1 MKLKT
6 EPHPVDS
13 YVGKKLRMRR
23 TILDISQAALADQVG
38 ISAQQV
44 QKYESALNR
53 ISVSKLW
60 DFSKALDTNT
70 EYFFRGYQD
79 D

>member
-1 MKLKT
+1 MQQKNT
-6 EPHPVDS
+6 PHPVDC

-23 TILDISQAALADQVG
+23 TILGISQAELADQVG

-44 QKYESALNR
+44 QKYEAATNR

-60 DFSKALDTNT
+60 DFSKALNTTT
-70 EYFFRGYQD
+70 EYFFRGYKD
-79 D
+79 